1 MLSNQRRLQMDTS
14 LERMGHSTNCHIIP
28 EMTERNTKEKM
39 KVASVDDY
47 LELYNDTKV
56 QYGFGILY
64 DGTATGVQESVKEAY
79 SYYGKWVNL
88 SNGIEQTTNY
98 KDGRGM
104 RGCFVY
110 NEETGA
116 QIFLPI
122 GAAGYGRRRQNSHP
136 ISDASPGML
145 IYANRNEAIANAGN
159 LPLLYDLYR
168 RPGAIYWCNEMKEG
182 EVLGNGQAKDCVAWD
197 FNYITFDFFPS
208 SKEMV
213 LTTSDSDPTVRTPTD
228 ALRIRCVVPETSKK
242 PSPPQTE

>member
-1 MLSNQRRLQMDTS
+1 
-14 LERMGHSTNCHIIP
+14 
-28 EMTERNTKEKM
+28 MTERNTKEKM

-47 LELYNDTKV
+47 LELYNDPKV

-64 DGTATGVQESVKEAY
+64 DGTATGVQESVKKAY

-98 KDGRGM
+98 EDGCGM